1 MNIVVLCGGL
11 SPERNVSLSSGTKIA
26 SALMDLGHKVVL
38 VDMFFGLEDYAG
50 GLEGI
55 FDAPPAL
62 GGTRIDEA
70 APDLEVVRAS
80 RKLRSD
86 SMFGDR
92 VLEVCGMADIVFM
105 ALHGRCGED
114 GKVQAAFDLLGIKY
128 TGSGHLGSAI
138 AMDKDLTKRV
148 VAPLGVLTPEWKL
161 YDARTL
167 DPEAVCAEAAL
178 PCVVK
183 PVDSGSSIGVD
194 IAHTRVELLRA
205 LDSARAEGGALYMG
219 RPENDQSYM
228 LCRILPEQLR
238 RLVLPLGGMIK
249 AETRALAEKWGLP
262 AAKKPDSMELCFVP
276 DGDYAAWL
284 DRRGDAPAPG
294 ELIFEGRAVARHGGI
309 HRYTLGQRRGLGY
322 AAGRRVY
329 VSEIRPETG
338 EVVLAEG
345 AGLFVSEFTAGDM
358 RWLVPAPEEP
368 FDCAV
373 RIRHSRALAPA
384 RALPLPGGRL
394 RFTAAAPLRAPTPGQ
409 AAAVYVGSQ
418 VLGGGF
424 LLHDTKDTN

>member
-1 MNIVVLCGGL
+1 MLYSQYCGKRCLFMNIVVLCGGL

-38 VDMFFGLEDYAG
+38 VDMFFGLEDYTG

-86 SMFGDR
+86 SMFGDG

-161 YDARTL
+161 YDSRSL
-167 DPEAVCAEAAL
+167 EPEKVCAECAL

-194 IAHTRVELLRA
+194 IARTREELLNA
-205 LDSARAEGGALYMG
+205 LAKAAAEGGSVVVERYIEGREIQIGILDG
-219 RPENDQSYM
+219 RP
-228 LCRILPEQLR
+228 LPS
-238 RLVLPLGGMIK
+238 I
-249 AETRALAEKWGLP
+249 
-262 AAKKPDSMELCFVP
+262 
-276 DGDYAAWL
+276 
-284 DRRGDAPAPG
+284 
-294 ELIFEGRAVARHGGI
+294 
-309 HRYTLGQRRGLGY
+309 
-322 AAGRRVY
+322 
-329 VSEIRPETG
+329 EIRPLTG
-338 EVVLAEG
+338 FYDYKNKYQPGAAEEITPAPIPAEAEERLAKAALTVYDALGLSAYSRADFIYDTEG
-345 AGLFVSEFTAGDM
+345 KFWFLEINTLPGMTPTS
-358 RWLVPAPEEP
+358 LVPQE
-368 FDCAV
+368 
-373 RIRHSRALAPA
+373 
-384 RALPLPGGRL
+384 
-394 RFTAAAPLRAPTPGQ
+394 
-409 AAAVYVGSQ
+409 AAV
-418 VLGGGF
+418 LGISYPE
-424 LLHDTKDTN
+424 LCQRIIDSSMEKYA